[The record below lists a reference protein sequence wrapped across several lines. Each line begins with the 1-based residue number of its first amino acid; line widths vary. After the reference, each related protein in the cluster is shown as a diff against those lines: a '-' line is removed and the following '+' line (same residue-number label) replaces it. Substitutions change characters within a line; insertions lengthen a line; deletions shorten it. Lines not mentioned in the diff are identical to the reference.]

1 MASTLPPAPAGQPVL
16 VRIQA
21 LDIRRQVTPRWQR
34 LLPAW
39 ILSGIVHVGLL
50 LTFLLINGP
59 GTAESVGKEQTV
71 VLDTKVD
78 ESKPPPDLE
87 QVDIGSNPDLSSQ
100 LNVPRI
106 ESVTIPGEVRPEA
119 SVGMENAPSV
129 PPLNVPPPA
138 GLGSTGQG
146 GALDA
151 PLAGKGN
158 AIGSPG
164 GYGTK
169 TLLPGGFDGRGSA
182 ATREQLW
189 REGGGNEES
198 EAAVAR
204 GLKWLA
210 NHQGPDG
217 RWSLDAF
224 NRTAHCN
231 CTGTGQ
237 NYDIAATAFGLLP
250 LLGAGQTHR
259 PNTQKENTYSKNV
272 ERGLKYLLSKQT
284 GSGDFGGGMYS
295 HGLATITVCEAF
307 GLTSDPFLRDRAQKA
322 VNFIVAAQSDNGGWR
337 YVPRG
342 GGDTSV
348 VGWEVMALQSAR
360 MAGLEVPQRSLDG
373 ATKWLNSVA
382 SPDGGG
388 YGYTSPASGAS
399 AMTAAGLLCR
409 EYLGWGPRN
418 PGLTA
423 GVTKLMTRPPKAA
436 NSIYYTYYATQ
447 VMHHFGGEPWNFWNP
462 RMRDYLI
469 ATQDKGT
476 TRQHP
481 HQLGSWDPKPDPH
494 GGAGG
499 RIMTTSLSLLSLEVY
514 YRYLPLYRRGQLG
527 GNK

>member
-1 MASTLPPAPAGQPVL
+1 MASTPTPAGQPVL
-16 VRIQA
+16 VHIHV
-21 LDIRRQVTPRWQR
+21 LDSRRQVTPRWQR

-39 ILSGIVHVGLL
+39 IFSGIVHVGLL
-50 LTFLLINGP
+50 LTLLLINGP
-59 GTAESVGKEQTV
+59 SAAESVEPV
-71 VLDTKVD
+71 PVEPPVD
-78 ESKPPPDLE
+78 ESKPPPKLE
-87 QVDIGSNPDLSSQ
+87 NVDFGSNPDPSSQ
-100 LNVPRI
+100 VNVPRI
-106 ESVTIPGEVRPEA
+106 ESLTIPGEVRPEE
-119 SVGMENAPSV
+119 SVDMESAPSV
-129 PPLNVPPPA
+129 PALNVPPPP
-138 GLGSTGQG
+138 GLGYLGRD
-146 GALDA
+146 GAFDTTPA
-151 PLAGKGN
+151 DKR
-158 AIGSPG
+158 SPG
-164 GYGTK
+164 RPGIK
-169 TLLPGGFDGRGSA
+169 RLRPGGFEGRRSA
-182 ATREQLW
+182 AARKQLL

-224 NRTAHCN
+224 NRTCN
-231 CTGTGQ
+231 CTGTGH

-250 LLGAGQTHR
+250 LLGAGQTHH
-259 PNTQKENTYSKNV
+259 PNTQKENIYSKNV
-272 ERGLKYLLSKQT
+272 ERGLKYLLREQT

-307 GLTSDPFLRDRAQKA
+307 GLTSDPVLRDRAQKA
-322 VNFIVAAQSDNGGWR
+322 VSFIVAAQSDNGGWR
-337 YVPRG
+337 YAPRG

-382 SPDGGG
+382 SPDGGA
-388 YGYTSPASGAS
+388 YGYTNRTDGSP

-423 GVTKLMTRPPKAA
+423 GVTKLMTNPPKAA

-447 VMHHFGGEPWNFWNP
+447 VMHHYGGEPWNFWNP

-481 HQLGSWDPKPDPH
+481 HQLGSWDPKPDLH

-499 RIMTTSLSLLSLEVY
+499 RIMMTSLSLLSLEVY
-514 YRYLPLYRRGQLG
+514 YRYLPLYRRGQLAA
-527 GNK
+527 NK